1 MITELDKV
9 LLASYF
15 FSYWQ
20 WQTFIDRGIEE
31 VNDSC
36 EHALSN
42 YDEFGRY
49 FHKYCKECKCWRCNS
64 IWFMMRII
72 CPSLPHSVHIRALA
86 LFIIFSLKVIIDFT
100 LMSSSSRSNE
110 LLSVEG
116 YVGLFLSLK
125 TFESKLFCH
134 SKESVKIL
142 LVNISF
148 PIVKEVYH
156 GNQIIIPNRTPFMN
170 TNGWGCLFFFKRLR
184 KNGLDA
190 MRTTLWASI
199 CWPSSQARVTSVNS
213 LSRKSFHCKKS
224 FSPDIC
230 ILELVLTSVLSY
242 PAMTK
247 GGSAFDE
254 DHDNPNNGSRHAWY
268 LIDGLSI

>member
-1 MITELDKV
+1 MI
-9 LLASYF
+9 LANMLF
-15 FSYWQ
+15 
-20 WQTFIDRGIEE
+20 QTMTSSEGISTNIARNAN
-31 VNDSC
+31 VGDVMQ
-36 EHALSN
+36 
-42 YDEFGRY
+42 
-49 FHKYCKECKCWRCNS
+49 
-64 IWFMMRII
+64 FMMRII

-86 LFIIFSLKVIIDFT
+86 LFIIFSLKVIIDIT

-170 TNGWGCLFFFKRLR
+170 TNG
-184 KNGLDA
+184 
-190 MRTTLWASI
+190 
-199 CWPSSQARVTSVNS
+199 
-213 LSRKSFHCKKS
+213 
-224 FSPDIC
+224 
-230 ILELVLTSVLSY
+230 
-242 PAMTK
+242 
-247 GGSAFDE
+247 
-254 DHDNPNNGSRHAWY
+254 
-268 LIDGLSI
+268 